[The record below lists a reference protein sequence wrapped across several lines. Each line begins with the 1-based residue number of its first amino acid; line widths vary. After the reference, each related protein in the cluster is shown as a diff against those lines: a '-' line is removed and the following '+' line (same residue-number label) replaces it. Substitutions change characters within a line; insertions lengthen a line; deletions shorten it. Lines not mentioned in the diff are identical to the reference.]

1 MESKRRHKDV
11 RDGSLLVVRGNEVQ
25 SILSG
30 REKELLDTVKLAY
43 LAHGRGDSSLPQST
57 FLRFPGDEASRIIA
71 LPAYLGGNFNA
82 AGIKWVSSFPTNLD
96 RGFDRASAVVTLNSA
111 ETGRPDALLEGS
123 IISAKRTAAS
133 AALAAGVLS
142 YPDDIS
148 SVSVI
153 GCGVIN
159 FEIVRFLRV
168 TCPGLRRLCLFDL
181 SRRRAQLF
189 LSHCDEVFP
198 DFHISVARN
207 IEEAFGHSRL
217 ISFATTA
224 TVPHVSD
231 LSACRAGAVILHIS
245 LRDLVPEIILSAS
258 NVVDDVDHV
267 CRAQTSIHLAEQS
280 AGNRDFITCTLA
292 DLLREG
298 AAVRTEKVGITIFSP
313 FGLGVLDI
321 AIATLVR
328 ALAIQQ
334 GAGTV
339 IESFLPDSW
348 VPGNRQ

>member
-1 MESKRRHKDV
+1 MGSKRRHTDV

-57 FLRFPGDEASRIIA
+57 FLRFPGDETSRIIA
-71 LPAYLGGNFNA
+71 LPAYLGGDFRA

-96 RGFDRASAVVTLNSA
+96 RGLDRASAVVTLNSA
-111 ETGRPDALLEGS
+111 ETGRPDTLLEGS

-142 YPDDIS
+142 DPDDIS

-168 TCPGLRRLCLFDL
+168 TCPGIRRLCLFDL
-181 SRRRAQLF
+181 NRHRAELF
-189 LSHCDEVFP
+189 LSHCELAFP
-198 DFHISVARN
+198 DFDISIAGN
-207 IEEAFGHSRL
+207 IEEAFARLSL

-245 LRDLVPEIILSAS
+245 LRDLVPEVILSAS

-267 CRAQTSIHLAEQS
+267 CRAQTSIHLAEQK

-292 DLLREG
+292 DLLRG
-298 AAVRTEKVGITIFSP
+298 DATVSMQKDRITIFSP

-328 ALAIQQ
+328 ALAIQEGI
-334 GAGTV
+334 GAV

-348 VPGNRQ
+348 VRTDGQ

>member
-1 MESKRRHKDV
+1 MGSKHRDTDV
-11 RDGSLLVVRGNEVQ
+11 RDGSLLVVGGGDVQ

-30 REKELLDTVKLAY
+30 REKELLEVVKLAY
-43 LAHGRGDSSLPQST
+43 LAHGRGDSSLPQSL

-71 LPAYLGGNFNA
+71 LPAYLGGDFNA
-82 AGIKWVSSFPTNLD
+82 AGMKWVSSFPANLD
-96 RGFDRASAVVTLNSA
+96 RGLDRASAVVTLNSA
-111 ETGRPDALLEGS
+111 ETGRPYALLEGS

-142 YPDDIS
+142 DGTS
-148 SVSVI
+148 SVSVV

-168 TCPGLRRLCLFDL
+168 TCPAIRRLCLFDL
-181 SRRRAQLF
+181 NRHRAELF
-189 LSHCDEVFP
+189 LSHCEAAFP
-198 DFHISVARN
+198 DLDISIEGDIEGAFAR
-207 IEEAFGHSRL
+207 SSL

-231 LSACRAGAVILHIS
+231 LSACRAGAVILHVS
-245 LRDLVPEIILSAS
+245 LRDLVPEIILEAS
-258 NVVDDVDHV
+258 NVVDDVEHV
-267 CRAQTSIHLAEQS
+267 CRAQTSIHLAEQR

-292 DLLREG
+292 DLLRG
-298 AAVRTEKVGITIFSP
+298 NPAARMQKDKITIFSP

-321 AIATLVR
+321 AVATLVQ
-328 ALAIQQ
+328 ALAARQ
-334 GAGTV
+334 GIGTV

-348 VPGNRQ
+348 VESNRQ